1 MLTDREKGIIHYI
14 CVMIVSILDGK
25 KKELFLKTFERLQ
38 NERARSLSDEEID
51 EMKKDLEEEFMLS
64 HVFMKSEKDWKN
76 WGMK

>member
-1 MLTDREKGIIHYI
+1 
-14 CVMIVSILDGK
+14 MIVSILDGK
-25 KKELFLKTFERLQ
+25 KKELFLKTFETLQ
-38 NERARSLSDEEID
+38 NARARSLSDEEID